1 MQFYALTIHALRELL
16 LKKEVTSVEITGS
29 VLARIKEVDPK
40 VHAYITLTPEVA
52 LEQAREADRIL
63 QKGEG
68 GPLTGIPI
76 SIKDVICTEGI
87 RTTCGSYI
95 LKDFVPI
102 YDATVIRRL
111 KEAGAVLLG
120 KLNMD
125 EFAMGSSTENSAF
138 HITRNPW
145 HLDYIPGG
153 SSGGSAAAVAA
164 DECIA
169 SLGSD
174 TGGSIRQPAAHCGV
188 VGLKPTYGMV
198 SRYGLIAF
206 ASSLDQIGPLT
217 KDVTDCTLALNAIHG
232 HDPLDSTSALRPQVD
247 YTKALVK
254 GIKGIKIGIPKEYFG
269 PGLSPDVEKA
279 VHQAI
284 ETLSG
289 LGAETVELSLPH
301 TEYAVAIYYI
311 IAPAEASS
319 NLARYDGV
327 KYGYRDAGA
336 KELLEMYEKT
346 RSRGFGTEVKRRIML
361 GTYALSSGYYD
372 AYYKKASQVRT
383 LIMEDFKKGFDR
395 CDVMLTPVA
404 PTPPFKIGEKVNDPL
419 QMYLSDIFT
428 IPANLA
434 GLPAISVPCGFSVE
448 GLPVGIQLLGN
459 HFAEEKILQVAYNF
473 ESETDF
479 HMRKPPLLS

>member
-1 MQFYALTIHALRELL
+1 MQLYALTIHALSELL
-16 LKKEVTSVEITGS
+16 LKKEVTSVEITES
-29 VLARIKEVDPK
+29 VLARIKEVEPK
-40 VHAYITLTPEVA
+40 VHAYITLTPEA
-52 LEQAREADRIL
+52 AMEQAREADRIL
-63 QKGEG
+63 QNGKG

-76 SIKDVICTEGI
+76 SIKDVICTEGV

-95 LKDFVPI
+95 LKDFIPI

-120 KLNMD
+120 KVNMD

-138 HITRNPW
+138 HITGNPW
-145 HLDYIPGG
+145 RLDYIPGG

-188 VGLKPTYGMV
+188 VGLKPTYGTV
-198 SRYGLIAF
+198 SRYGLVAF

-217 KDVTDCTLALNAIHG
+217 KDVTDCALLLNAVHG
-232 HDPLDSTSALRPQVD
+232 HDPLDSTSAPRPQVD

-254 GIKGIKIGIPKEYFG
+254 GVKGIKIGIPKEYFG
-269 PGLSPDVEKA
+269 PGLSPDVEKS
-279 VHQAI
+279 VRTAI
-284 ETLSG
+284 EALSG
-289 LGAETVELSLPH
+289 LGAEIVEISLPH

-327 KYGYRDAGA
+327 KYGFRDAEA

-346 RSRGFGTEVKRRIML
+346 RSGGFGAEVKRRIML

-383 LIMEDFKKGFDR
+383 LIAEDFKKGFDR
-395 CDVMLTPVA
+395 CDVILTPVA
-404 PTPPFKIGEKVNDPL
+404 PTPPFKIGEKVNDPF

-428 IPANLA
+428 VPANLA
-434 GLPAISVPCGFSVE
+434 GLPAISVPCGFSAE

-479 HMRKPPLLS
+479 HTKKPTLLS

>member
-1 MQFYALTIHALRELL
+1 MQLYALTIHALRELL
-16 LKKEVTSVEITGS
+16 LRKEITSVEITGS
-29 VLARIKEVDPK
+29 VLARIKEVDHK

-68 GPLTGIPI
+68 GPLTGIPM

-87 RTTCGSYI
+87 HTTCGSYI

-120 KLNMD
+120 KANMD

-188 VGLKPTYGMV
+188 VGLKPTYGTV

-217 KDVTDCTLALNAIHG
+217 KDVTDCTLVLNAIHG
-232 HDPLDSTSALRPQVD
+232 HDPLDSTSASRPQVD

-269 PGLSPDVEKA
+269 PGLSPDVEKS
-279 VHQAI
+279 VHNAI
-284 ETLSG
+284 EVLSR
-289 LGAETVELSLPH
+289 LGAEIVELSLPH

-459 HFAEEKILQVAYNF
+459 HFAEEKILQIAYNF

>member
-1 MQFYALTIHALRELL
+1 
-16 LKKEVTSVEITGS
+16 
-29 VLARIKEVDPK
+29 
-40 VHAYITLTPEVA
+40 
-52 LEQAREADRIL
+52 
-63 QKGEG
+63 
-68 GPLTGIPI
+68 
-76 SIKDVICTEGI
+76 
-87 RTTCGSYI
+87 
-95 LKDFVPI
+95 
-102 YDATVIRRL
+102 
-111 KEAGAVLLG
+111 
-120 KLNMD
+120 
-125 EFAMGSSTENSAF
+125 
-138 HITRNPW
+138 
-145 HLDYIPGG
+145 
-153 SSGGSAAAVAA
+153 
-164 DECIA
+164 
-169 SLGSD
+169 
-174 TGGSIRQPAAHCGV
+174 HCGV
-188 VGLKPTYGMV
+188 VGLKPTYGTV

-217 KDVTDCTLALNAIHG
+217 KNVTDCTLVLNAIHG
-232 HDPLDSTSALRPQVD
+232 HDPLDSTSASRPQVD

-269 PGLSPDVEKA
+269 PGLSPDVEKS
-279 VHQAI
+279 VRNAI
-284 ETLSG
+284 EVLSG

-301 TEYAVAIYYI
+301 TEYAVAAYYI

-327 KYGYRDAGA
+327 KYGYRDDKA

-383 LIMEDFKKGFDR
+383 LIAEDFKKGFDR

-434 GLPAISVPCGFSVE
+434 GLPAISVPCGFSAE

-479 HMRKPPLLS
+479 HTRKPPLLS

>member
-1 MQFYALTIHALRELL
+1 
-16 LKKEVTSVEITGS
+16 
-29 VLARIKEVDPK
+29 
-40 VHAYITLTPEVA
+40 
-52 LEQAREADRIL
+52 L

-68 GPLTGIPI
+68 GPLTGIPM

-87 RTTCGSYI
+87 RTTCASYI

-102 YDATVIRRL
+102 YDATVIRIL

-120 KLNMD
+120 KANMD

-174 TGGSIRQPAAHCGV
+174 TGGSIRQPATHCGV
-188 VGLKPTYGMV
+188 VGLKPTYGTV

-217 KDVTDCTLALNAIHG
+217 KDVTDCALVLNAVHG
-232 HDPLDSTSALRPQVD
+232 HDPLDSTSAPRPQTD

-269 PGLSPDVEKA
+269 PGLSPDVEKS
-279 VHQAI
+279 VRNAI
-284 ETLSG
+284 KALSD
-289 LGAETVELSLPH
+289 LGAETVEISLPH

-327 KYGYRDAGA
+327 KYGYRDARA

-395 CDVMLTPVA
+395 CDVILTPVA

-479 HMRKPPLLS
+479 HMRKPHLLS